1 MTRLPLQ
8 SSYYESVG
16 DPNRARKLIR
26 RIRRQRMLETP
37 FGILRHKIL
46 RLKAPPS
53 ALKEALQIYDPGL
66 PSSPQNEESLDKIA
80 QAYGLRH
87 LGTPSHEDLW
97 SVITERIDRDVER
110 ALGRLGYNQFSW
122 FSRDGRLYMEV
133 STSLEGQEPPSLP
146 SWLQIPYIIPTR
158 GHVLRI
164 IPDSYSSNRK
174 VLPGQ
179 ALKDTEGRPLG
190 SLGPIL
196 ASERRG
202 SLTPV
207 HVALTAGH
215 VIPDMATEMMVDDP
229 SDPDKYVRLKVSVKS
244 RREHGKRVERLKY
257 TAPFTDDVG
266 FLIIPPESVNLFDCF
281 PLNINSHMFNTNGHI
296 EKSDMLDPVSY
307 PRFRSIQKRLRLS
320 SILVFKTGMMTDL
333 TMGHLVKVSKSPPE
347 GWWQN
352 ESLSSLT
359 SSTSDDSDDG
369 SSSEGEENDWI
380 GYVKWSTIPFAAGG
394 DSGSFVWAVE
404 SGVLVPLGVHVGS
417 PESVPDHS
425 CFLALESF
433 CYEGEQEG

>member
-190 SLGPIL
+190 SLGPSL

-202 SLTPV
+202 SLT
-207 HVALTAGH
+207 T
-215 VIPDMATEMMVDDP
+215 
-229 SDPDKYVRLKVSVKS
+229 RS
-244 RREHGKRVERLKY
+244 RSANGWPCHSRHG
-257 TAPFTDDVG
+257 
-266 FLIIPPESVNLFDCF
+266 N
-281 PLNINSHMFNTNGHI
+281 
-296 EKSDMLDPVSY
+296 
-307 PRFRSIQKRLRLS
+307 
-320 SILVFKTGMMTDL
+320 
-333 TMGHLVKVSKSPPE
+333 
-347 GWWQN
+347 
-352 ESLSSLT
+352 
-359 SSTSDDSDDG
+359 
-369 SSSEGEENDWI
+369 
-380 GYVKWSTIPFAAGG
+380 
-394 DSGSFVWAVE
+394 
-404 SGVLVPLGVHVGS
+404 
-417 PESVPDHS
+417 
-425 CFLALESF
+425 
-433 CYEGEQEG
+433 